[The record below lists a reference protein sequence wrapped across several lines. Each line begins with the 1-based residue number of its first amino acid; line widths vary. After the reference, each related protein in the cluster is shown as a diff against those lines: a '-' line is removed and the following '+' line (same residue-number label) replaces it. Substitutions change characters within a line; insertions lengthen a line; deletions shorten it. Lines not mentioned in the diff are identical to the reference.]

1 MIKNDKIVY
10 NYFLL
15 QRRNSVKN
23 IFLKKLLCFILC
35 VSTLIPC
42 LPINIGAAVEIPTD
56 KSLLERVEYYYA
68 WAKRYNN
75 NESFKNYCAHYV
87 NLQLQL
93 LGINKKYVGGNG
105 NDEYDN
111 YKNLQRSQGGR
122 KIHNYPA
129 NNANFKDIL
138 YEISSLGPVVTDVL
152 VGFQWTNTNAGKK
165 YGHTFFIHG
174 IIGEYVYFSDSFT
187 FTFGGKTY
195 KEGTPIK
202 WTIDQVV
209 AYYGRSSHYTVEGLI
224 WFEDEALSQALGM
237 ETDGSS
243 GGTAGGT
250 SGGSQSTITTGA
262 GVYEITYSSGMRLRS
277 GPGTNYTSLEVI
289 PNGASVYVTEVQ
301 GDWGYLY
308 YNGKFGWTCLPSYT
322 KRTGN
327 LPKFLLDTYN
337 GSTPVSRVGKSSL
350 KEALSATSNTSK
362 YNYTVIAT
370 ANVKLAANTSINE
383 GVTLSLGSFSFDKG
397 KYTFTLNG
405 GVVRSDKSIKAL
417 ADDPMINENVSGG
430 AYVYMGHIVEMSFTG
445 LSLIINDNVSM
456 RLSATVEGVDKLK
469 NPEVV
474 MITTDKSGF
483 KTEYKPDSAKSGVY
497 VFTTEGIPARKLGD
511 AIKFAICVRSSTFGS
526 SGSVTGAEISLSPR
540 DYVGLSYGSGERLD
554 NLLSSM
560 LNYGTEAQIYFNY
573 NTSSPAN
580 SILPADKR
588 NPDDDG
594 TSLVKANGAPI
605 IEANSTVHIASAQ
618 LVLLDNVA
626 LRLLTDDGDSG
637 SATLSLLVWTEEDYL
652 ELCEKAEAAGKNVS
666 EYLVK
671 GKETYTLKDVEGT
684 FTLENIPAK
693 KFADTYYFRLC
704 QTDGKKVLYDKI
716 FPYSVTSYCAKL
728 LANGKNDEIDPLCM
742 AIAQYSSAARDYF
755 GYEING

>member
-1 MIKNDKIVY
+1 
-10 NYFLL
+10 
-15 QRRNSVKN
+15 
-23 IFLKKLLCFILC
+23 
-35 VSTLIPC
+35 
-42 LPINIGAAVEIPTD
+42 
-56 KSLLERVEYYYA
+56 
-68 WAKRYNN
+68 
-75 NESFKNYCAHYV
+75 
-87 NLQLQL
+87 
-93 LGINKKYVGGNG
+93 
-105 NDEYDN
+105 
-111 YKNLQRSQGGR
+111 
-122 KIHNYPA
+122 
-129 NNANFKDIL
+129 
-138 YEISSLGPVVTDVL
+138 
-152 VGFQWTNTNAGKK
+152 
-165 YGHTFFIHG
+165 
-174 IIGEYVYFSDSFT
+174 
-187 FTFGGKTY
+187 
-195 KEGTPIK
+195 
-202 WTIDQVV
+202 
-209 AYYGRSSHYTVEGLI
+209 
-224 WFEDEALSQALGM
+224 
-237 ETDGSS
+237 
-243 GGTAGGT
+243 
-250 SGGSQSTITTGA
+250 
-262 GVYEITYSSGMRLRS
+262 MRLRS

-308 YNGKFGWTCLPSYT
+308 YSGKFGWTCLPSYT

-327 LPKFLLDTYN
+327 LPNFLLDTYN

-350 KEALSATSNTSK
+350 KEALSAASNTSK

-405 GVVRSDKSIKAL
+405 GVVRSDKSIKVL

-456 RLSATVEGVDKLK
+456 RLTATVEGVDKLK

-474 MITTDKSGF
+474 MITTDKSDF
-483 KTEYKPDSAKSGVY
+483 KSEYKPDSSKSGVY